1 MRTQGRLDPCKSET
15 IEISFN
21 ALKEQKFLENI
32 KLEVEDVEGHG
43 IKQEEKTINID
54 SEAFNITLNDGIQT
68 ELDFGAVRVGEPKEL
83 PLYLK
88 NQGQYPISFDFR
100 MKKAVTK

>member
-1 MRTQGRLDPCKSET
+1 MEEQKARDQLILRTQGRLEPCKSET

-54 SEAFNITLNDGIQT
+54 SEAFNISLNDG
-68 ELDFGAVRVGEPKEL
+68 
-83 PLYLK
+83 
-88 NQGQYPISFDFR
+88 
-100 MKKAVTK
+100 M